1 MQKKLKN
8 HITKIDNLLKEDKI
22 KHKEELLEEQL
33 TQISFFQHERFVHLL
48 VTVFVGIIAI
58 LFFLFGIL
66 LEEIM
71 ILLLFIIS
79 LLLFIPYI
87 LHYYHL
93 ENGIQRMYE
102 QYWELK
108 EK

>member
-1 MQKKLKN
+1 MQEKLKN
-8 HITKIDNLLKEDKI
+8 HISKIDVLLKEDKI
-22 KHKEELLEEQL
+22 KNKEVILEEHL

-48 VTVFVGIIAI
+48 VTVFVGIIAV

-66 LEEIM
+66 LEELM
-71 ILLLFIIS
+71 ILLLFAVT

-93 ENGIQRMYE
+93 ENGVQRMYE

-108 EK
+108 SK